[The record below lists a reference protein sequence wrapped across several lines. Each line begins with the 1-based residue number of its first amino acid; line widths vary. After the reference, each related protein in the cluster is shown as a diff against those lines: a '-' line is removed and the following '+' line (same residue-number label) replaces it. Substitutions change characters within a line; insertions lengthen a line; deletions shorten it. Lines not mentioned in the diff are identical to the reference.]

1 MKTCS
6 NGMLCCWF
14 TTLLTI
20 TILCLVGVV
29 RKDSRRTTR
38 RKESSAVVVMERAPL
53 PRAFVRGKRRS
64 SDIETLIEMLEVKC
78 ETMTN
83 GFGDAIDIVT
93 RALFEDIDPQRDAA
107 VVTRLKRRVSTIQT
121 CAERLNAKLQY
132 ERLLH
137 TVAELYYESVRY
149 RSSMYFLH
157 ISKSGG
163 TCSSVSLTHSYIIA
177 YTRNT
182 KTTGTAMCD
191 LACRNGCRTPH
202 CGKDGNCWSRQAK
215 DGPIWETTH
224 TLSNN
229 NEWWVDDESS
239 SRNAMYSNCL
249 LEERHLISKDWNFV
263 ANENYLFG
271 GESTPKHVQVC
282 STQFLNVVVI
292 RDPIQRVLSHMAHMR
307 SLYKSKNQHIDDV
320 SKFVNDFRVI
330 ASNYMSRIL
339 LGRKIFRELDDLDIR
354 HNRTRAKEYL
364 DLAKRYVSQ
373 FDIIIVMDDLF
384 SNRAENV
391 RDVREWVITLNSII
405 T

>member
-14 TTLLTI
+14 TTLLAI

-38 RKESSAVVVMERAPL
+38 RREESAVVLERAPL
-53 PRAFVRGKRRS
+53 PRAFVRGKRRI

-93 RALFEDIDPQRDAA
+93 QALFEDIDPQRDAA

-163 TCSSVSLTHSYIIA
+163 T
-177 YTRNT
+177 
-182 KTTGTAMCD
+182 
-191 LACRNGCRTPH
+191 
-202 CGKDGNCWSRQAK
+202 
-215 DGPIWETTH
+215 
-224 TLSNN
+224 
-229 NEWWVDDESS
+229 
-239 SRNAMYSNCL
+239 
-249 LEERHLISKDWNFV
+249 
-263 ANENYLFG
+263 
-271 GESTPKHVQVC
+271 
-282 STQFLNVVVI
+282 
-292 RDPIQRVLSHMAHMR
+292 
-307 SLYKSKNQHIDDV
+307 
-320 SKFVNDFRVI
+320 
-330 ASNYMSRIL
+330 
-339 LGRKIFRELDDLDIR
+339 
-354 HNRTRAKEYL
+354 
-364 DLAKRYVSQ
+364 
-373 FDIIIVMDDLF
+373 
-384 SNRAENV
+384 
-391 RDVREWVITLNSII
+391 
-405 T
+405 

>member
-14 TTLLTI
+14 TTLLAI

-38 RKESSAVVVMERAPL
+38 RREESAVVMERAPL

-163 TCSSVSLTHSYIIA
+163 TCSSVYHSLI
-177 YTRNT
+177 
-182 KTTGTAMCD
+182 
-191 LACRNGCRTPH
+191 
-202 CGKDGNCWSRQAK
+202 
-215 DGPIWETTH
+215 
-224 TLSNN
+224 
-229 NEWWVDDESS
+229 
-239 SRNAMYSNCL
+239 
-249 LEERHLISKDWNFV
+249 
-263 ANENYLFG
+263 
-271 GESTPKHVQVC
+271 
-282 STQFLNVVVI
+282 
-292 RDPIQRVLSHMAHMR
+292 
-307 SLYKSKNQHIDDV
+307 HI
-320 SKFVNDFRVI
+320 
-330 ASNYMSRIL
+330 
-339 LGRKIFRELDDLDIR
+339 
-354 HNRTRAKEYL
+354 
-364 DLAKRYVSQ
+364 
-373 FDIIIVMDDLF
+373 
-384 SNRAENV
+384 
-391 RDVREWVITLNSII
+391 
-405 T
+405 

>member
-1 MKTCS
+1 MNLYDTEVRCIF
-6 NGMLCCWF
+6 F
-14 TTLLTI
+14 TSPSP
-20 TILCLVGVV
+20 VV
-29 RKDSRRTTR
+29 R
-38 RKESSAVVVMERAPL
+38 
-53 PRAFVRGKRRS
+53 
-64 SDIETLIEMLEVKC
+64 
-78 ETMTN
+78 
-83 GFGDAIDIVT
+83 
-93 RALFEDIDPQRDAA
+93 
-107 VVTRLKRRVSTIQT
+107 
-121 CAERLNAKLQY
+121 
-132 ERLLH
+132 
-137 TVAELYYESVRY
+137 
-149 RSSMYFLH
+149 
-157 ISKSGG
+157 
-163 TCSSVSLTHSYIIA
+163 SVSLTLVIIIQFQ
-177 YTRNT
+177 T
-182 KTTGTAMCD
+182 TTGTAMCD

-263 ANENYLFG
+263 SNENYLFG

-307 SLYKSKNQHIDDV
+307 SLYESKKENIDDV
-320 SKFVNDFRVI
+320 SKFVNDFRII

-391 RDVREWVITLNSII
+391 RIVRARSARISFVSLVSLE
-405 T
+405 